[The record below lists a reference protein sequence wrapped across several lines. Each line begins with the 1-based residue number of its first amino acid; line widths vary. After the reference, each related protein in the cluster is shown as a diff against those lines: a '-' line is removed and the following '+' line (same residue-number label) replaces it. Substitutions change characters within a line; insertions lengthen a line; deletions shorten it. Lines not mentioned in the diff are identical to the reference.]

1 LEREHSDTKQI
12 SRLMK
17 PELQAAQK
25 DLRAEARDKSMSG
38 DVLSEYVDV
47 RRLSATKDMS
57 FFSRLLVSCLRNSL
71 TKSSDT
77 GENLISGFGPDKWLG
92 IVVSEFDILFDGLFQ
107 FQRAAMG
114 RTFDLFFRE

>member
-1 LEREHSDTKQI
+1 
-12 SRLMK
+12 M
-17 PELQAAQK
+17 QAAQK

-77 GENLISGFGPDKWLG
+77 GENLISGFGPDKGFG
-92 IVVSEFDILFDGLFQ
+92 IVVSEFDILFDG
-107 FQRAAMG
+107 
-114 RTFDLFFRE
+114 FF